1 MPPPSNRPGGTPAK
15 PTSPAKKPTNDRDSS
30 PETHLEILGM
40 FKVSVS
46 EASSWMTMLKILTL
60 VLGSWLGIKLIN
72 AMFRRMDEAK
82 ISG

>member
-1 MPPPSNRPGGTPAK
+1 
-15 PTSPAKKPTNDRDSS
+15 
-30 PETHLEILGM
+30 M